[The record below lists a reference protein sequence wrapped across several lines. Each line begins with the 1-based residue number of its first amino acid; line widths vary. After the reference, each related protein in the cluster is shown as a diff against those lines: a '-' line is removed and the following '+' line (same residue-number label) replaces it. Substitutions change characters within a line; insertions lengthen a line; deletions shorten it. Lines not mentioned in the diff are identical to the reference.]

1 MLPLAPCSP
10 CPPCKQGDC
19 ADLAPAVFRLAWL
32 ILLIWMAMLF
42 LLLLLLFVCCDCC
55 CTGRL
60 RFVVV
65 LQDPS
70 EQQQQQQQRAP
81 DPPPNS
87 YQQSHSKYY
96 CGASP
101 DDLDRLRR
109 DGDAFDRVASWSAQP
124 GAQAPPAGVTSSS
137 SSYRAASCTNVS
149 VAQPLCASA
158 SYAYSGGSGGCAATT
173 QHTQSCSYTQRR
185 GSRPPQ
191 KLARDGQG
199 PGGGPMCCSPA
210 APRLL
215 SRRFPVLFWASQ
227 VPTIVRCAERAV
239 HAEVILRERGGVQ
252 PQSLISPAEGLGL
265 DRQTRAHVMVSLPAG
280 GRRQR
285 DTQARWTQRV
295 VRRDG
300 RREV

>member
-1 MLPLAPCSP
+1 MLGYSCLFFAFILFGATLLFFVLTE
-10 CPPCKQGDC
+10 GDC

-42 LLLLLLFVCCDCC
+42 LLLLLLLFVCCDCC

-70 EQQQQQQQRAP
+70 EQQQQQQRAP

-149 VAQPLCASA
+149 VAQPLCQQS
-158 SYAYSGGSGGCAATT
+158 SGAPSELYMQRSSCVSVEGSN
-173 QHTQSCSYTQRR
+173 
-185 GSRPPQ
+185 
-191 KLARDGQG
+191 
-199 PGGGPMCCSPA
+199 
-210 APRLL
+210 
-215 SRRFPVLFWASQ
+215 
-227 VPTIVRCAERAV
+227 
-239 HAEVILRERGGVQ
+239 LRV
-252 PQSLISPAEGLGL
+252 
-265 DRQTRAHVMVSLPAG
+265 
-280 GRRQR
+280 
-285 DTQARWTQRV
+285 
-295 VRRDG
+295 
-300 RREV
+300 